1 MVTVPSVGTVLSY
14 VTAEPSVVAV
24 TVEPALPVA
33 SVYELM
39 FIGIDEPSI
48 ASSAGLDIV

>member
-1 MVTVPSVGTVLSY
+1 MVTVPRVGSVLSY
-14 VTAEPSVVAV
+14 VTADPSVVAV
-24 TVEPALPVA
+24 TVVPAFPVA
-33 SVYELM
+33 SVYALI